1 MCGRVR
7 LANDYSEIK
16 IRLKFAPDAPAPNY
30 EVDYNKPPT
39 MPMLVAI
46 RSVDGQR
53 IPRMMK
59 WGLIPYWAKDDKL
72 AYSTFNARSEEF
84 TTKPAFKDAW
94 RRGQRCLVVTNGFYE
109 WKKLDPKG
117 KLKQAYAVG
126 MADDGEMVMAGLWST
141 WRNPANGEE
150 IQSCTVLTCAPNDA
164 MAEIHNRMPVILD
177 ESDWPKWLGEEPA
190 TEQELLALLRP
201 SPDERLKTWRVDNK
215 VGNVR
220 NTGRELILPPEKDD
234 YRKVSE
240 LGTHLDLML
249 NLDEPEQ
256 RALWEVAADR
266 ALREAATGQS
276 HAPAHTQSPY
286 HRLRHVT
293 LPTSANPI
301 RTVQEVIPIAQG
313 AFRVLINRDDDCL
326 DVL

>member
-7 LANDYSEIK
+7 LASDYSEIK
-16 IRLKFAPDAPAPNY
+16 IRLKFAPNSPAPNY

-53 IPRMMK
+53 IPKMMK
-59 WGLIPYWAKDDKL
+59 WGLIPYWAKKDDKL

-84 TTKPAFKDAW
+84 TTRPAFKDAW
-94 RRGQRCLVVTNGFYE
+94 RRGLRCLVVTNGFYE

-126 MADDGEMVMAGLWST
+126 MADGGEMVMAGLWST

-177 ESDWPKWLGEEPA
+177 ESNWPKWLGEEPA
-190 TEQELLALLRP
+190 TEEELLALLRP
-201 SPDERLKTWRVDNK
+201 CPDERLKIWRVDNK

-220 NTGRELILPPEKDD
+220 NTGPELILPFE
-234 YRKVSE
+234 
-240 LGTHLDLML
+240 
-249 NLDEPEQ
+249 
-256 RALWEVAADR
+256 DR
-266 ALREAATGQS
+266 LT
-276 HAPAHTQSPY
+276 
-286 HRLRHVT
+286 
-293 LPTSANPI
+293 
-301 RTVQEVIPIAQG
+301 QG
-313 AFRVLINRDDDCL
+313 A
-326 DVL
+326 